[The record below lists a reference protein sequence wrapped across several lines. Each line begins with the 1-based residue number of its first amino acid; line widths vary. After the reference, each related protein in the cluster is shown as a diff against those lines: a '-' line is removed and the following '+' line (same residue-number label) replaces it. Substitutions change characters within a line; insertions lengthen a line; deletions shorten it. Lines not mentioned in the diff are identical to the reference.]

1 MGRYIFAQIFIMSNE
16 KEAVTPYDSGLS
28 KKKQV
33 AAMFNKIAHKYDF
46 LNHLLSLG
54 IDRLWRKKTVDMIAK
69 INPSALLDIATG
81 TGDLSF
87 AAAKKMKLT
96 MITGVDISEGMLGL
110 AVEKARKIG
119 LSDRISFHYGDSE
132 NLDFEPETFDAIMVA
147 FGVRN
152 FENLDQ
158 GLKEMCRVLK
168 PGGSVFILEFS
179 KPRIFPLKTLFNV
192 YFKYILPRIG
202 RYTSRD
208 YKAYTY
214 LFESVQAFP
223 DFENFVTLLEKAG
236 FHSNKF
242 YPMTFGI
249 CTIYT
254 GKK

>member
-1 MGRYIFAQIFIMSNE
+1 MVNG
-16 KEAVTPYDSGLS
+16 KETVTPYDSGQS

-33 AAMFNKIAHKYDF
+33 ASMFNKIAHKYDF
-46 LNHLLSLG
+46 LNHLLSMG
-54 IDRLWRKKTVDMIAK
+54 IDRTWRKKTVDLVAEA
-69 INPSALLDIATG
+69 NPVLLLDIATG
-81 TGDLSF
+81 TGDLAF
-87 AAAKKMKLT
+87 AAAGRMEHLT
-96 MITGVDISEGMLGL
+96 ITGVDISEGMLSL
-110 AVEKARKIG
+110 AKEKAEKLK
-119 LSDRISFHYGDSE
+119 LSGRISFQYGDSE
-132 NLDFEPETFDAIMVA
+132 NLDFASGSFDAIMVA

-158 GLKEMCRVLK
+158 GLKEMYRVLK

-179 KPRIFPLKTLFNV
+179 KPRIFPMKTLFNV

-223 DFENFVTLLEKAG
+223 DFENFVRFMEKAG

-242 YPMTFGI
+242 QPMTFGI